1 MISVSRSLYAA
12 SITLALFLFGASS
25 SQARP
30 LPDYD
35 AVASAP
41 AAQRDV
47 SAAVQGLVRPGSK
60 VQVHERFGVP
70 TFLWASKTASEA
82 GLSAARA
89 AVASRTAA
97 SMVSLPALSVE
108 DAARGH
114 LGIYAGALGL
124 SAADVD
130 GAVVAHVHD
139 VGRGPIIVQ
148 FKQTVGGFDVFRESA
163 RVAMTRNL
171 DLVAISGSFAS
182 ADATSGSAAFQ
193 LGTADAV
200 ATAFSDLSGLAVGGT
215 ELRSFG
221 PREGGYEA
229 LDLVPS
235 LKSTLAGATTQPARA
250 LPVFFHAVDGLIP
263 AYYVEVDSAN
273 DTPTSDSYS
282 YVISAQDG
290 SILFRHNLTENQ
302 VAPDAFTY
310 RVWAFP
316 PDDPANPAEP
326 FDGPQGNAFDPHPTG
341 KLDGTQFP
349 GATSQVDVTLRSSV
363 FARDPWLPIGATETN
378 GNNADAYVDLVA
390 PDGFTPNSVDF
401 RADVTGPNAFLR
413 TYDPALPN
421 ALNQQKAAIV
431 QMFYNVNFVHDWY
444 YASGFTEAA
453 GNAQNNNF
461 GRGGIGGDSIR
472 AEAQDFSGRNNA
484 NMSTPADGG
493 RPRMQMFL
501 FDGIAERHLFV
512 TGLANAPGTTDFV
525 TGVPSGFGI
534 SSHDVTA
541 ELVWVNDGVGSAIY
555 PPATTVTATVHD
567 GCDFNPGP
575 DGIDHNW
582 DPVIGK
588 IALVDRGG
596 QTPGGGACG
605 FELKSSN
612 AQRGGAIGVII
623 ASTTPHGAPSP
634 ITMGATGGI
643 PPVTIASYQL
653 STPDG
658 DRIRANL
665 GPDGHGSAG
674 PITARLVRASA
685 VDRDGTV
692 DAQIMTHELGHY
704 ISNRLVANSS
714 GLTTNMS
721 RGMGEGWADFH
732 AMLITV
738 KQEDSLVGANVNF
751 NGVYALAD
759 WVETGGS
766 NGPVPNQGLYFGIR
780 RMPYSTDFSKN
791 CMTYKNIQDNSAIP
805 TCAPFSFWPAPGTTA
820 VNGGNSEVHNTGEV
834 WTTMLW
840 ECYASLLRDT
850 VGPGHR
856 LTFAEARDR
865 MKDYLIAAYKLT
877 PPQPTFLEARDAVLA
892 AAYAGGDLIDFN
904 HFRAAFARRGA
915 GANAVSPDRYS
926 GTNNGVIES
935 FDSGADVTF
944 VGGAITDDG
953 VSCDRDGNLDSGESG
968 HLSITLRNDS
978 TQLLSN
984 TTATIT
990 AIGPNAANIS
1000 FPAGNTISFPATDPT
1015 QTTTG
1020 SVAIAL
1026 APGLLGVQSL
1036 DFKIDYG
1043 DPAALVPT
1051 NTTNFTRRGNFDD
1064 VAGQSFTDDVESA
1077 TPVWSQQL
1085 LGNPI
1090 GQSLAPGWFRNEISA
1105 TDHNFKA
1112 ADLNGITDISLV
1124 SPLFNVGTSNLVLSF
1139 QHRYNFEF
1147 SGVTLFDGGVVEITS
1162 DNGNTWTDV
1171 TALGAI
1177 VTGQAYT
1184 GALAAGGGNPLGTRR
1199 AFGAISPGNPN
1210 YVTSSFNLGTQFA
1223 GKVIGI
1229 RFRIGTDSNG
1239 RADGWEI
1246 DNINVQG
1253 AAIRPF
1259 RSLLANKC
1267 VAGVPNR
1274 RPVASIGLQG
1284 AVPERTT
1291 VTLTGAASTDADAD
1305 PLTYFWDQLSGPPV
1319 ILNQSP
1325 TSPTVSFIA
1334 PDVPAAG
1341 GSVVITLTVS
1351 DGTAFSPT
1359 VARTVTITNVDRPPI
1374 ANAGATQT
1382 VDERSL
1388 VTLAGSGV
1396 DPDGDPVSF
1405 LWTQTAGP
1413 LVLLGTPTSATT
1425 SFFAPNVGPL
1435 GATLSFTLTVSAG
1448 GASATS
1454 SVDVI
1459 VRDVINLAP
1468 SASAGN
1474 NQTVDER
1481 TLAQLHGS
1489 GTDPDGDTLS
1499 YHWVQTS
1506 PATPLILLSDANDS
1520 SPTFIAPEVLADT
1533 TFSFQL
1539 TVSDGVLSATSSVSI
1554 TVRNVNRAP
1563 VAIALAPR
1571 LAFERSSV
1579 TLDGSQSIDPD
1590 GQGVTFLWSAVT
1602 PLPLGGSIVNA
1613 TQALATFN
1621 TGEVTGDTDVVFQLV
1636 VNDGFVESL
1645 AALVTVTVQNVN
1657 RAPIAVATAPALAL
1671 SRTLVTLD
1679 GSGSTDPD
1687 GPTALLFVWA
1697 QTAGPGVT
1705 LSDPSVAKPTFT
1717 APDVKQDTT
1726 LTFTLRVSDGS
1737 ALSDPKTVSV
1747 VVRKNNRGPGANAGP
1762 DQIVQERSIV
1772 RLDALAST
1780 DPDGDAMTYTW
1791 AQVAPDPS
1799 SGVRATL
1806 DDIHSALPSFTAP
1819 DVGSDVAFIFRLTVS
1834 DGIDSATADTKVMVK
1849 NVNRIPAANAGT
1861 DTKAGAGESVILDA
1875 SASADPDGE
1884 ALTYSWAQ
1892 FAGPSVQI
1900 ANAASARATFNAP
1913 RVDKTT
1919 LLGFQLLVNDTN
1931 GGLATS
1937 RVYVTIDP
1945 AASGGCST
1953 GGTGSFA
1960 PILGLLGFL
1969 ALRRRRSA
1977 KGK

>member
-1 MISVSRSLYAA
+1 MISVARSLL
-12 SITLALFLFGASS
+12 SIVLAVCVLGALPAH
-25 SQARP
+25 ARS

-35 AVASAP
+35 ALANAPSAK
-41 AAQRDV
+41 RDV
-47 SAAVQGLVRPGSK
+47 AAAVQGLTRPGSK
-60 VQVHERFGVP
+60 VQLHERFGVP
-70 TFLWASKTASEA
+70 TFLWASKSASEA

-89 AVASRTAA
+89 AVAARTGA
-97 SMVSLPALSVE
+97 SMASLPGLTAE

-114 LGIYAGALGL
+114 LGIYASAFGL

-139 VGRGPIIVQ
+139 IGRGPIIVQ
-148 FKQTVGGFDVFRESA
+148 FKQTVGGIDVFREST

-171 DLVAISGSFAS
+171 DLVAISGSIPS

-200 ATAFSDLSGLAVGGT
+200 ATAFSDLSGLAVSGV
-215 ELRSFG
+215 EMRSLG
-221 PREGGYEA
+221 SREGGYES

-235 LKSTLAGATTQPARA
+235 LKSTLAGATTEPARA
-250 LPVFFHAVDGLIP
+250 LPVFFHAVDGLVP

-273 DTPTSDSYS
+273 GTPTSDSYS
-282 YVISAQDG
+282 YVVSAQDG
-290 SILFRHNLTENQ
+290 SILLRHNLTEYQ
-302 VAPDAFTY
+302 TAPSDTFTY

-316 PDDPANPAEP
+316 ADDAANPAAP

-349 GATSQVDVTLRSSV
+349 GAVSQIDVTLRSST
-363 FARDPWLPIGATETN
+363 FARDPWLPLGATESN
-378 GNNADAYVDLVA
+378 GNNVDAYVDLVT
-390 PDGFTPNSVDF
+390 PDGFTPSSADF

-413 TYDPALPN
+413 NYDPALPN

-453 GNAQNNNF
+453 NNAQNNNF
-461 GRGGIGGDSIR
+461 GRGGIAGDSIR
-472 AEAQDFSGRNNA
+472 AEGQDFSGRNNA
-484 NMSTPADGG
+484 NMNTPADGG

-512 TGLANAPGTTDFV
+512 SGLANAPGTTDFA

-541 ELVWVNDGVGSAIY
+541 ELVWVNDGIGSTIY
-555 PPATTVTATVHD
+555 PPATTTTATVHD

-588 IALVDRGG
+588 IAFVDRGG

-605 FELKSSN
+605 FELKSFN
-612 AQRGGAIGVII
+612 AQRGGAIGVLI
-623 ASTTPHGAPSP
+623 ASTTPHAAAAA

-658 DRIRANL
+658 DFIRKSF
-665 GPDGHGSAG
+665 GPDGRGTAG
-674 PITARLVRASA
+674 PITAHLLRATA

-692 DAQIMTHELGHY
+692 DTQVMAHELGHY

-721 RGMGEGWADFH
+721 RGMGEGWGDFH
-732 AMLITV
+732 AMLLTV
-738 KQEDSLVGANVNF
+738 KQEDALVGANLNY

-766 NGPVPNQGLYFGIR
+766 NGPIPNQGLYFGIR

-805 TCAPFSFWPAPGTTA
+805 TCAPFSFWPAPNTTA
-820 VNGGNSEVHNTGEV
+820 ANGGNSEVHNTGEV
-834 WTTMLW
+834 WATMLW

-856 LTFAEARDR
+856 LTFNEARDR

-877 PPQPTFLEARDAVLA
+877 PPQPTFLESRDAVLA

-926 GTNNGVIES
+926 ATNNGVIES
-935 FDSGADVTF
+935 FESGADVTF
-944 VGGAITDDG
+944 VSGAITDDG

-978 TQLLSN
+978 TQVLFN

-1000 FPAGNTISFPATDPT
+1000 FPSGNTISFPATNPT

-1026 APGLLGVQSL
+1026 APGLLGVQQL

-1051 NTTNFTRRGNFDD
+1051 NTVNFTRRGNFDD

-1085 LGNPI
+1085 LGNPV

-1124 SPLFNVGTSNLVLSF
+1124 SPLFNVGTSPLVLSF

-1147 SGVTLFDGGVVEITS
+1147 SGVTLFDGGVVEITT

-1210 YVTSSFNLGTQFA
+1210 FVTSTFNLGTQFA

-1229 RFRIGTDSNG
+1229 RFRIGTDNNG

-1246 DNINVQG
+1246 DNISVQG

-1267 VAGVPNR
+1267 AAGVGNR
-1274 RPVASIGLQG
+1274 RPVAVIGAQG
-1284 AVPERTT
+1284 PVPERTT
-1291 VTLTGAASTDADAD
+1291 VTLSGAASNDADGD
-1305 PLTYFWDQLSGPPV
+1305 TLTYFWDQLSGPPV

-1325 TSPTVSFIA
+1325 ASPTVSFIA
-1334 PDVPAAG
+1334 PDVPVAG

-1351 DGTAFSPT
+1351 DGTAFSAT
-1359 VARTVTITNVDRPPI
+1359 VARTVAITNVDRPPV
-1374 ANAGATQT
+1374 ANAGQTQT
-1382 VDERSL
+1382 VPERSL
-1388 VTLAGSGV
+1388 VTLTGTGV
-1396 DPDGDPVSF
+1396 DPDGDAVSF

-1413 LVLLGTPTSATT
+1413 LVVLSTPASATT
-1425 SFFAPNVGPL
+1425 NFFAPSVGPL

-1454 SVDVI
+1454 SVDVL
-1459 VRDVINLAP
+1459 VLDVTNNAP
-1468 SASAGN
+1468 TASAGN
-1474 NQTVDER
+1474 DQTVDER

-1506 PATPLILLSDANDS
+1506 PAAPIVHLSDANDS
-1520 SPTFIAPEVLADT
+1520 SPTFTAPEVLADT
-1533 TFSFQL
+1533 IFTFQL
-1539 TVSDGVLSATSSVSI
+1539 TVSDGALTATDIVAV
-1554 TVRNVNRAP
+1554 TVRNVNQAP
-1563 VAIALAPR
+1563 FAIATAPR
-1571 LAFERSSV
+1571 VALERNSAL
-1579 TLDGSQSIDPD
+1579 LDGSQSFDPD
-1590 GQGVTFLWSAVT
+1590 GPTLLTFSWSFVT
-1602 PLPLGGSIVNA
+1602 PVNPDFSIENA
-1613 TQALATFN
+1613 ASALAILH
-1621 TGEVTGDTDVVFQLV
+1621 TGEVTHDTDVTVQLV
-1636 VNDGFVESL
+1636 VSDGLASST
-1645 AALVTVTVQNVN
+1645 AALVTVTVLNVN
-1657 RAPIAVATAPALAL
+1657 RAPIAVATAPALVL

-1687 GPTALLFVWA
+1687 GATALLFVWA

-1705 LSDPSVAKPTFT
+1705 LSDPGAAKPTFT

-1737 ALSDPKTVSV
+1737 ALSNPTPVSV

-1762 DQIVQERSIV
+1762 DQTVQERSVV
-1772 RLDALAST
+1772 RLDALGSFDA
-1780 DPDGDAMTYTW
+1780 DGDAMTYTW

-1799 SGVRATL
+1799 SGVRAAL
-1806 DDIHSALPSFTAP
+1806 DDAHSMTPGFTAP
-1819 DVGSDVAFIFRLTVS
+1819 DVGSDVTFIFRLTVS
-1834 DGIDSATADTKVMVK
+1834 DGIDSATADTKVTVK

-1861 DTKAGAGESVILDA
+1861 DAKANGGDQVTLDA
-1875 SASADPDGE
+1875 SASADPDNE
-1884 ALTYSWAQ
+1884 ALTYAWAQ
-1892 FAGPSVQI
+1892 FAGPSVEL
-1900 ANAASARATFNAP
+1900 ANANGVRASFNAP

-1919 LLGFQLLVNDTN
+1919 LLGFQLQVKDTH

-1937 RVYVTIDP
+1937 RVYVTVDP
-1945 AASGGCST
+1945 AANGGCST
-1953 GGTGSFA
+1953 GGTGSLA
-1960 PILGLLGFL
+1960 PIVGLLGFFV
-1969 ALRRRRSA
+1969 LRRRRTA
-1977 KGK
+1977 KR

>member
-1 MISVSRSLYAA
+1 M
-12 SITLALFLFGASS
+12 
-25 SQARP
+25 
-30 LPDYD
+30 
-35 AVASAP
+35 
-41 AAQRDV
+41 
-47 SAAVQGLVRPGSK
+47 
-60 VQVHERFGVP
+60 
-70 TFLWASKTASEA
+70 A
-82 GLSAARA
+82 G
-89 AVASRTAA
+89 
-97 SMVSLPALSVE
+97 LPALTAE

-114 LGIYAGALGL
+114 LGIYAGAFGL

-130 GAVVAHVHD
+130 GAVVAHLHD
-139 VGRGPIIVQ
+139 IGRGPIIVQ
-148 FKQTVGGFDVFRESA
+148 FKQTIGGIGVFRESA
-163 RVAMTRNL
+163 RVAMDRNL
-171 DLVAISGSFAS
+171 GLVAISGSIAS

-193 LGTADAV
+193 LGAADAV
-200 ATAFSDLSGLAVGGT
+200 ATAFSDLSGLAVGGA
-215 ELRSFG
+215 EMQSLG
-221 PREGGYEA
+221 AREGGYES

-235 LKSTLAGATTQPARA
+235 LKTTLAGATTEPARA

-263 AYYVEVDSAN
+263 AFYVEVDSAN
-273 DTPTSDSYS
+273 GTPSSDSYS

-290 SILFRHNLTENQ
+290 SILFRHNLTEYQ
-302 VAPDAFTY
+302 TAPSDTFTY
-310 RVWAFP
+310 RVWSYPA
-316 PDDPANPAEP
+316 DDPANPAAP

-349 GATSQVDVTLRSSV
+349 GAVSQVDVTLRSSV
-363 FARDPWLPIGATETN
+363 FSRDPWLPIGATETN
-378 GNNADAYVDLVA
+378 GNNADAYVDLLT
-390 PDGFTPNSVDF
+390 PDGFTPGPDF
-401 RADVTGPNAFLR
+401 RADVTGPNQFLR

-453 GNAQNNNF
+453 GNAQVNNF
-461 GRGGIGGDSIR
+461 GRGGVAGDNIR
-472 AEAQDFSGRNNA
+472 AEGQDFSGRNNA
-484 NMSTPADGG
+484 NMNTPADGG

-501 FDGIAERHLFV
+501 FDGIAERHFFV
-512 TGLANAPGTTDFV
+512 TGIAPTTTDFA

-534 SSHDVTA
+534 ASHDVTA
-541 ELVWVNDGVGSAIY
+541 ELVWVNDGIGSTVY

-575 DGIDHNW
+575 DGIDPNW
-582 DPVIGK
+582 EPVRGK
-588 IALVDRGG
+588 IAFIDRGG

-605 FELKSSN
+605 FELKSFN

-623 ASTTPHGAPSP
+623 ASTTPHAAPSP
-634 ITMGATGGI
+634 INMGATGGI

-658 DRIRANL
+658 DRIRGNF
-665 GPDGHGSAG
+665 GPDGRGSAG
-674 PITARLVRASA
+674 PITARLLRAAA
-685 VDRDGTV
+685 VDRDGTI
-692 DAQIMTHELGHY
+692 DAQVMLHELGHY

-714 GLTTNMS
+714 GLTTNTS

-732 AMLITV
+732 AMLVTV
-738 KQEDSLVGANVNF
+738 KQEDALAAAVNANY

-759 WVETGGS
+759 WVTTGGS
-766 NGPVPNQGLYFGIR
+766 NGPVPNQGIYFGIR

-805 TCAPFSFWPAPGTTA
+805 LCAPFAFWPAPGTTA
-820 VNGGNSEVHNTGEV
+820 ANGGNSEVHNTGEV
-834 WTTMLW
+834 WASMLW

-856 LTFAEARDR
+856 LTFNEARDR

-978 TQLLSN
+978 TQILSQ

-1000 FPAGNTISFPATDPT
+1000 FPAGNTISFPATNPT

-1036 DFKIDYG
+1036 DFRIDYG

-1051 NTTNFTRRGNFDD
+1051 NTTTFTRRGNFDD
-1064 VAGQSFTDDVESA
+1064 VAGQSFTDDAESA

-1210 YVTSSFNLGTQFA
+1210 YVTSTFNLGTQFA
-1223 GKVIGI
+1223 GKVVGF
-1229 RFRIGTDSNG
+1229 RFRIGSDVNG

-1246 DNINVQG
+1246 DNISLQG

-1259 RSLLANKC
+1259 RSLLPNKC
-1267 VAGVPNR
+1267 NAAVTPGQPNR
-1274 RPVASIGLQG
+1274 RPVAAIGPQG
-1284 AVPERTT
+1284 PVPERTT
-1291 VTLTGAASTDADAD
+1291 VTLSGAGSTDADGD
-1305 PLTYFWDQLSGPPV
+1305 TLTYFWDQLSGPPV

-1382 VDERSL
+1382 VDERSF
-1388 VTLAGSGV
+1388 VTLTGTGV

-1413 LVLLGTPTSATT
+1413 LVLLSTPASATT
-1425 SFFAPNVGPL
+1425 SFFAPSVGPL

-1454 SVDVI
+1454 SVDVL
-1459 VRDVINLAP
+1459 VRDVTNNAP
-1468 SASAGN
+1468 SASAGA

-1499 YHWVQTS
+1499 YHWVQVS
-1506 PATPLILLSDANDS
+1506 PATPLVVLSNANDS
-1520 SPTFIAPEVLADT
+1520 SPTFIAPEVIADT
-1533 TFSFQL
+1533 TFTFQL
-1539 TVSDGVLSATSSVSI
+1539 TVSDGLLSATSSVSV

-1563 VAIALAPR
+1563 FAVALAPR
-1571 LAFERSSV
+1571 LAFERDSI

-1590 GQGVTFLWSAVT
+1590 GQAVTYLWSAVT
-1602 PLPLGGSIVNA
+1602 TLPTGASLVNP

-1621 TGEVTGDTDVVFQLV
+1621 TGEVIADTDVVFQLV
-1636 VNDGFVESL
+1636 VNDGFADSL
-1645 AALVTVTVQNVN
+1645 AALVTITVQNVN
-1657 RAPIAVATAPALAL
+1657 RTPVALATAPATAL

-1679 GSGSTDPD
+1679 GSASVDPD
-1687 GPTALLFVWA
+1687 GDALIFVWA
-1697 QTAGPGVT
+1697 QTGGPGVT
-1705 LSDPSVAKPTFT
+1705 LSDPTVAKPTFT

-1726 LTFTLRVSDGS
+1726 LTFALRVGDGS
-1737 ALSDPKTVSV
+1737 AVSAVKTVSIV
-1747 VVRKNNRGPGANAGP
+1747 IRKNNRGPGGNAGP
-1762 DQIVQERSIV
+1762 GQIVQERTTV

-1780 DPDGDAMTYTW
+1780 DDDGDALTFTW
-1791 AQVAPDPS
+1791 AQVAPDPTG
-1799 SGVRATL
+1799 GVRAAL
-1806 DDIHSALPSFTAP
+1806 DDIHSATPSFTAP
-1819 DVGSDVAFIFRLTVS
+1819 DVGSDVTFTFRVTVS
-1834 DGIDSATADTKVMVK
+1834 DGIAAATADTNVTVK

-1861 DTKAGAGESVILDA
+1861 DTKATGGASVTLDGR
-1875 SASADPDGE
+1875 ASADPDGE
-1884 ALTYSWAQ
+1884 ALTFAWSQ
-1892 FAGPSVQI
+1892 FSGPSVQI
-1900 ANAASARATFNAP
+1900 ANASSDQASFQAP
-1913 RVDKTT
+1913 HVDKTT
-1919 LLGFQLLVNDTN
+1919 LLGFQLLVGDTH
-1931 GGLATS
+1931 GGSATS
-1937 RVYVTIDP
+1937 RVYVSIDP

-1953 GGTGSFA
+1953 GGTGSLA
-1960 PILGLLGFL
+1960 PFLGLLGFL

-1977 KGK
+1977 KS